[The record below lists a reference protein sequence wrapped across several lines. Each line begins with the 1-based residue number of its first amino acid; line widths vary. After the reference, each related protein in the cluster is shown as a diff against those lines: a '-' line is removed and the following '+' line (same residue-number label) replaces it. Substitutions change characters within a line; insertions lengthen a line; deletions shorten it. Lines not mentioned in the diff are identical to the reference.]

1 MFASQYTIIFQIRL
15 QAYKAMTHFLDSTVF
30 QLRIFVFL
38 WLTLIVNTA
47 TGMLEIQQSGIR
59 IAASLLTAFVCCYF
73 IRNSKSLL
81 KLCVISQIFLRFNQD
96 PIQSW
101 EDLVPVLGFL
111 ILVALALIPF
121 LWQDFQYFKNLF
133 KGMFSYAFFKA
144 FWVRL
149 ILFCVVSE
157 GFIHFRH
164 HYQQQPKDPVWSDAV
179 LLQQQ
184 NEWIYH
190 PQTLLND
197 TALIAQLKDNMNLE
211 NNSTCPAAAVEV
223 KQELLPLMDDV
234 SSSPSSDPDT
244 TAWTAAKWAVGLA
257 AGAVLG
263 YKFWTHPS
271 IQKAIAE
278 TLLIE
283 VEASA
288 ANILHNNI

>member
-1 MFASQYTIIFQIRL
+1 
-15 QAYKAMTHFLDSTVF
+15 LDSTVF

-121 LWQDFQYFKNLF
+121 LWQDFQYFKNLL
-133 KGMFSYAFFKA
+133 KYMLSYAFFKA

-164 HYQQQPKDPVWSDAV
+164 QQQMKYQQSKDPVWSDAV

-211 NNSTCPAAAVEV
+211 KNSTCPAAAVEV
-223 KQELLPLMDDV
+223 KQELLLPMDDV

-244 TAWTAAKWAVGLA
+244 AAWTTAAKWAVGLA

-263 YKFWTHPS
+263 YKVWTYPS

-288 ANILHNNI
+288 PAANILHNNI